1 MKRLLL
7 LLILAASTIY
17 AQAETLTLNKKTQQ
31 VSSYLDQT
39 YKVEPYIKAGL
50 NLATI
55 SGVGE
60 NYDFN
65 KNNMQVGYY
74 VGAGFTGAVI
84 YDFYWGMELG
94 LSTRGFGGEHEFPE
108 YGQDKNDFEYLYSH
122 NVELVPIFV
131 GYKYKLSDKITL
143 DTHFGMYLSYDYY
156 GEYTYEDNFD
166 SRDSKYYSLSEY
178 ANENDMSYKRFD
190 LGIKYGVGVW
200 FNNRVNL
207 GVELKNG
214 FQPMFE
220 VDDTDSVHGYTF
232 NAMATLRYK
241 F

>member
-1 MKRLLL
+1 MLLL
-7 LLILAASTIY
+7 ATSALY
-17 AQAETLTLNKKTQQ
+17 AKAETLSLNKRTEAL
-31 VSSYLDQT
+31 SPLLSQT
-39 YKVEPYIKAGL
+39 YKVDPYIKAGL

-60 NYDFN
+60 NYDFD

-74 VGAGFTGAVI
+74 VGVGFTGAVI
-84 YDFYWGMELG
+84 YDFYWGMEFG
-94 LSTRGFGGEHEFPE
+94 LSSRGFGGELKFPE

-122 NVELVPIFV
+122 NVELVPIFI

-156 GEYTYEDNFD
+156 GEYTYEDNYD
-166 SRDSKYYSLSEY
+166 SSYSRYYSLSEY
-178 ANENDMSYKRFD
+178 ADENDMSYKRFD
-190 LGIKYGVGVW
+190 LGIKYGVGAW
-200 FNNRVNL
+200 FNNKINFGL
-207 GVELKNG
+207 ELKNG

-220 VDDTDSVHGYTF
+220 YDDTDSVYGYTL